1 MAELF
6 ATLLP
11 ETVPADAHRC
21 RLWPG
26 MAPLCP
32 ILAER
37 PEPRQRFAVL
47 LPVGCGFAGDDVV
60 NVADGKAFLFHPPP
74 PRVLESFDA
83 VRRENQVQIERSVSE
98 LQD

>member
-1 MAELF
+1 
-6 ATLLP
+6 
-11 ETVPADAHRC
+11 
-21 RLWPG
+21 
-26 MAPLCP
+26 
-32 ILAER
+32 
-37 PEPRQRFAVL
+37 